1 MDFSLGLLEPWAAHL
16 RVRCLE
22 NVLTDYAITLLVA
35 LFTSEF
41 WQSIN
46 KLTERL
52 DGSYCEASGKKS
64 RDA

>member
-1 MDFSLGLLEPWAAHL
+1 
-16 RVRCLE
+16 VRCLE
-22 NVLTDYAITLLVA
+22 NVLTDYTITLLVA

-52 DGSYCEASGKKS
+52 A
-64 RDA
+64 